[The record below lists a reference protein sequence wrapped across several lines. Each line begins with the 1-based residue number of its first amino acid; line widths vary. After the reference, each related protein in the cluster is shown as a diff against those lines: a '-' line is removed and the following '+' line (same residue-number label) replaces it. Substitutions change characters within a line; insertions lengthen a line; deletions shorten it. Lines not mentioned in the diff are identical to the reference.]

1 MADLRTDYEVSQKQ
15 SEVDLLN
22 QGKKTVR
29 LWQSSAVS
37 AILVFL
43 LAFGMY
49 RRYKFIKKTNIIEE
63 QMNRS
68 DHLLLNILPEQP
80 MS

>member
-68 DHLLLNILPEQP
+68 DHLLLNILPEQQ